1 MNNSDDVNKVI
12 NSLDSR
18 IKKIEE
24 FLALDLNKKES
35 ETTPIVSEKND
46 KTSNALELQVGKFWL
61 ARIGILV
68 FTVGLIFLISSSF
81 KNMPTFLPSLLG
93 LIFTT
98 IFFLAHH
105 YGKKWLFFIDN
116 YILSSAFLLLF
127 FSMLRLAYFSDN
139 VLIKNSL
146 IEISALLVVCIAL
159 VVYSLRKESVFLTSL
174 SILFCFITTLLISNS
189 LVALFIVFIIS
200 LIVVWSTRKFNWQV
214 FMIFGIVLSYAV
226 HFIWFFGNPFLAGVA
241 ETSLSPTTSIIFIL
255 SAFIIYSVGL
265 LTNEIDKN
273 EDLFKITSIF
283 INSLLAASSFIIS
296 TYVNS
301 KEDLSLFSFI
311 VFSVFLLIAILS
323 WKYEKSKYATFFYS
337 IFGYMVLSV
346 AIISGFQKT
355 EYFILLSWQSL
366 LVVSTAIWFR
376 SRIIIVA
383 NFIIYIIVLWSFLF
397 LSSEVT
403 YISISFGIVALF
415 SARILNW
422 KKKELKLN
430 SEGMRNSYLICAF
443 FIFPYSLYNSVPDG
457 FVTIS
462 WIAVAILYYILSVL
476 LNNTK
481 YRWLAL
487 ATLMLSVGYAILFGI
502 SELSS
507 ELRIL
512 TFIILGIVLLSISV
526 LYSKRKSETDE
537 SVTNGSEK
545 DVINK

>member
-1 MNNSDDVNKVI
+1 MNNSDDLSKVL

-24 FLALDLNKKES
+24 FLALDLDKRES
-35 ETTPIVSEKND
+35 ETTPLVSEKND
-46 KTSNALELQVGKFWL
+46 RNSNSLELQVGKFWL

-68 FTVGLIFLISSSF
+68 FTVGIIFLISSSF
-81 KNMPTFLPSLLG
+81 TNMPTFLPSLLG
-93 LIFTT
+93 LTFAA
-98 IFFLAHH
+98 IFFFAHI

-116 YILSSAFLLLF
+116 YILSSAFFLLF
-127 FSMLRLAYFSDN
+127 FSILRLAYFSKN
-139 VLIKNSL
+139 VFINNSL

-159 VVYSLRKESVFLTSL
+159 VVYSLRIKSVSLTSL
-174 SILFCFITTLLISNS
+174 SILFTFITTLLINNS
-189 LVALFIVFIIS
+189 FVALFIVIMIS
-200 LIVVWSTRKFNWQV
+200 LIVALAARKFNWQM
-214 FMIFGIVLSYAV
+214 FMILGIVLSYAV

-241 ETSLSPTTSIIFIL
+241 ETSLSSATSTIFIL
-255 SAFIIYSVGL
+255 SVFIIYSAGL
-265 LTNEIDKN
+265 ITNETEKN
-273 EDLFKITSIF
+273 ENLFKITSIF
-283 INSLLAASSFIIS
+283 INTLLASSSFLIS
-296 TYVNS
+296 IYVNS
-301 KEDLSLFSFI
+301 RDDLSLLSFI
-311 VFSVFLLIAILS
+311 VFSVFLVIAIIS
-323 WKYEKSKYATFFYS
+323 WKYERSKYATFFYS
-337 IFGYMVLSV
+337 IFGYLVLSV
-346 AIISGFQKT
+346 GIISGFQKP

-383 NFIIYIIVLWSFLF
+383 NFIIYLIILCSFLF
-397 LSSEVT
+397 FSSEVT
-403 YISISFGIVALF
+403 YISISFGIVALL

-443 FIFPYSLYNSVPDG
+443 FIFPYSLYNSVPEG

-462 WIAVAILYYILSVL
+462 WIAVAILYYTLSVL

-487 ATLMLSVGYAILFGI
+487 STLMLSVGYAVLFGI

-512 TFIILGIVLLSISV
+512 TFIILGIVLLGISV

-537 SVTNGSEK
+537 SETDAISK
-545 DVINK
+545 

>member
-1 MNNSDDVNKVI
+1 MNNSDDLTKVL

-24 FLALDLNKKES
+24 FLALDIDKRES
-35 ETTPIVSEKND
+35 ETIPLVSEKND
-46 KTSNALELQVGKFWL
+46 KNSNSLELQVGKFWL
-61 ARIGILV
+61 ARMGVLV

-81 KNMPTFLPSLLG
+81 NNMPTFLPSLLG
-93 LIFTT
+93 LTFAT
-98 IFFLAHH
+98 IFFLSHI

-116 YILSSAFLLLF
+116 YILSSAFILLF
-127 FSMLRLAYFSDN
+127 FSMLRLAYFSKD
-139 VLIKNSL
+139 VFIENSL

-159 VVYSLRKESVFLTSL
+159 VVYSFRIKSASLTSL
-174 SILFCFITTLLISNS
+174 SILFAFITTLLINNS
-189 LVALFIVFIIS
+189 FVALFIVIMITFIVA
-200 LIVVWSTRKFNWQV
+200 LAARKFNWQM

-226 HFIWFFGNPFLAGVA
+226 HFIWFFGNPFLAGVT
-241 ETSLSPTTSIIFIL
+241 ETTLSPTVSTIFIL
-255 SAFIIYSVGL
+255 SVFIIYSAGVI
-265 LTNEIDKN
+265 TNEIGKN

-283 INSLLAASSFIIS
+283 INSLLASSSFLIF

-301 KEDLSLFSFI
+301 KDDLSLLSFI
-311 VFSVFLLIAILS
+311 VFSVFLLVAILS
-323 WKYEKSKYATFFYS
+323 WKYERSKYATFFYS
-337 IFGYMVLSV
+337 IIGYMLLSI
-346 AIISGFQKT
+346 AIISGFQKP

-383 NFIIYIIVLWSFLF
+383 NFIIYILILISFLF

-443 FIFPYSLYNSVPDG
+443 FIFPYSLYNSVPEG

-462 WIAVAILYYILSVL
+462 WIAVAILYYTLSVL

-487 ATLMLSVGYAILFGI
+487 STLMLSVGYAVLFGI

-512 TFIILGIVLLSISV
+512 TFIILGIVLLGISV
-526 LYSKRKSETDE
+526 LYSKRKSETDD
-537 SVTNGSEK
+537 SARDGSETDAISK
-545 DVINK
+545 